1 MAIVKVK
8 RRGRRAGVYLITLI
22 GCLSLI
28 LGGQNEVYA
37 QCGVDWT
44 CQIVDDGGGI
54 NNVGQYTSLAYD
66 GSGYPAISYYD
77 YDDGDLKLAYDRNG
91 DEAFTPTEIITVDS
105 AGDVGMYSSLAFGT
119 GPAISYYDYDNDSLK
134 LAYDR
139 NDDGDFSDSGEVIPA
154 DDGGGSA
161 AVGQYTSLAF
171 GTGPAISYL
180 DVTNRTLKL
189 AYDRN
194 DDGDFSDDG
203 EIITVD
209 DTSALGLY
217 TSLAFDTSGNAAI
230 SYFDWANVALK
241 FAYDR
246 NDNGV
251 FTDAGEII
259 TVDNTGYTG
268 LYTSLAFGSGPAISY
283 QDGFNEALKFAY
295 DRNNNGNF
303 GDAGEI
309 VTVDS
314 GGADSVGLYTSL
326 AFGTGPAISYYND
339 TAGDLKFAYD
349 GDDDGVFAA
358 GEITTLDSAGFVG
371 LYTSL
376 AFGSGY
382 PSISHYDA
390 TGDNLKLARYVPPP
404 TEPTRYLPD
413 PPIVMGNQTF
423 SVTITFTNREDN
435 INTIVLVDN
444 APSGWGIQVDPTWCN
459 PSADNATVV
468 GDQAQLEW
476 DGPYPA
482 ATDFTAVYKVTVP
495 GNVTAGFYTFT
506 GGLLEYCSGVD
517 CDYSVEVTGD
527 SQVEVIDGTPVVG
540 VTREVICNL
549 LPGVTIMLDSIG
561 PEVSDGDGLYQIMAT
576 ETGDYDVVAS
586 KDGFRDR
593 TRTITVEGQ
602 GPAFTVTCNFSGQ
615 YGLIPNAPDIW
626 YALDCVNLWLY
637 PPSPECALDI
647 WTALDVVNA
656 WQYPIVE

>member
-1 MAIVKVK
+1 MK
-8 RRGRRAGVYLITLI
+8 RTGRRAGIYLVTLL
-22 GCLSLI
+22 GCLSII

-44 CQIVDDGGGI
+44 CQIVDDGGGT
-54 NNVGQYTSLAYD
+54 NNVGQYTSLAFD

-77 YDDGDLKLAYDRNG
+77 YDNGYLKFAYDRNG
-91 DEAFTPTEIITVDS
+91 DGDFTTDEIITVDS
-105 AGDVGMYSSLAFGT
+105 IGDVGIYTSLAFGT
-119 GPAISYYDYDNDSLK
+119 GPAISYYDYSNGYLK

-139 NDDGDFSDSGEVIPA
+139 NDDGDFSDTGEIITV
-154 DDGGGSA
+154 DDGGGSDT
-161 AVGQYTSLAF
+161 VGQYTSLAF

-180 DVTNRTLKL
+180 DLTNRTLKF

-194 DDGDFSDDG
+194 DDGDFSDTG

-209 DTSALGLY
+209 DTSAVGLY
-217 TSLAFDTSGNAAI
+217 TSLAFGTGPAI
-230 SYFDWANVALK
+230 SYFDWTNSALK

-246 NDNGV
+246 DGDGV
-251 FTDAGEII
+251 FTSGERV
-259 TVDNTGYTG
+259 TVDNAGYVG

-283 QDGFNEALKFAY
+283 LDVTNDALKFAY
-295 DRNNNGNF
+295 D
-303 GDAGEI
+303 GDDDGVFAAGEI
-309 VTVDS
+309 ITVDS
-314 GGADSVGLYTSL
+314 GGTDNVGLYTSL

-349 GDDDGVFAA
+349 GDDDGVFVA
-358 GEITTLDSAGFVG
+358 GEIITLDSAGYVG

-382 PSISHYDA
+382 PVISYYDA
-390 TGDNLKLARYVPPP
+390 TGDNLKLAHYVPPP
-404 TEPTRYLPD
+404 TQPTRYLPD
-413 PPIVMGNQTF
+413 PPMVMGNQTF
-423 SVTITFTNREDN
+423 NVTIDFTNREDDF
-435 INTIVLVDN
+435 NTITLVDN
-444 APSGWGIQVDPTWCN
+444 APSGWSIQVDPTWCT
-459 PSADNATVV
+459 PNANNASVV

-482 ATDFTAVYKVTVP
+482 ATDFTAVYKVSVP
-495 GNVTAGFYTFT
+495 GNVTPGFYTFT
-506 GGLLEYCSGVD
+506 GGLLDFCSGVD

-527 SQVEVIDGTPVVG
+527 SQVEVIEGTPVVG
-540 VTREVICNL
+540 VTREVICDL
-549 LPGVTIMLDSIG
+549 LPGVNIMLDSIG
-561 PEVSDGDGLYQIMAT
+561 PEISDGDGLYQIMAT

-593 TRTITVEGQ
+593 TKTITVEGQ